1 MTDTLTLRAAY
12 VLPHRD
18 KVIDGGWIEIGGSRI
33 VEGGNGLPKRDRGRV
48 VDLGNAAV
56 IPGLVNAHTHLE
68 LSDLQGKIPPPK
80 SFTQWLGH
88 ILAFR
93 RREAGK
99 PLDHAVEKGV
109 SLSLESGT
117 TTVADI
123 SSTGDSLHVLPNLP
137 IRKRVFREVICLEP
151 EKVSGVMEGAIRDV
165 GAIRRVA
172 PTKNAVGA
180 YCDVSLLSA
189 GLSPHA
195 PYTACP
201 KLYLGCALFAQGS
214 DLLLC
219 THVCETLEE
228 VEFLREGTGSFAI
241 MLKALNML
249 EGWKPPGMYPL
260 EYLKSTGALK
270 GPWLLVHCNYL
281 SGKEI
286 KIIEETASSV
296 VYCPRSHRYF
306 GHREHPF
313 QDLLKRG
320 INVALGTDSLASNQS
335 LSILDEMRFLHENYP
350 GLDPVE
356 IFSMTTEGGAKALR
370 LEEKI
375 GRLIPGMEA
384 DLTAIELPQGSVGA
398 GLKPARTIYERL
410 LSPEARVILT
420 MVAGRV
426 CYDRYGLKKV

>member
-18 KVIDGGWIEIGGSRI
+18 KVIDGGWIEIGGPRI
-33 VEGGNGLPKRDRGRV
+33 VEVGNGLPRADRGRV
-48 VDLGNAAV
+48 IDLGNAAV

-99 PLDHAVEKGV
+99 PLDRAVEKGV

-123 SSTGDSLHVLPNLP
+123 SSTGDSLRILPNLP
-137 IRKRVFREVICLEP
+137 IRKRVFKEVICLEP
-151 EKVSGVMEGAIRDV
+151 DKVSGVMEGTIRELSSL
-165 GAIRRVA
+165 
-172 PTKNAVGA
+172 KNAVGA

-219 THVCETLEE
+219 THICETLEE

-249 EGWKPPGMYPL
+249 EGWRPPGMYPL

-281 SGKEI
+281 SGKEV
-286 KIIEETASSV
+286 KIIEETTSSV

-306 GHREHPF
+306 GHSEHPF

-335 LSILDEMRFLHENYP
+335 LSILDEARFLHENYP

-356 IFSMTTEGGAKALR
+356 IFSMATEGGAKALR

-384 DLTAIELPQGSVGA
+384 DLAVIELPSGEGTV
-398 GLKPARTIYERL
+398 YERML
-410 LSPEARVILT
+410 APEARVILT

-426 CYDRYGLKKV
+426 CYDRYSLM

>member
-18 KVIDGGWIEIGGSRI
+18 KVIDGGWIEISGSRI
-33 VEGGNGLPKRDRGRV
+33 VEVGNGLPRAGRGRV
-48 VDLGNAAV
+48 IDLGNAAV

-123 SSTGDSLHVLPNLP
+123 SSTGDSLRVLPNLP
-137 IRKRVFREVICLEP
+137 IRKRVFKEVICFEP
-151 EKVSGVMEGAIRDV
+151 EKVARVMEEAIRELSGFKKD
-165 GAIRRVA
+165 AL
-172 PTKNAVGA
+172 
-180 YCDVSLLSA
+180 SSA

-219 THVCETLEE
+219 THICETLEE

-249 EGWKPPGMYPL
+249 EGWRPPGMHPL

-281 SGKEI
+281 SGKEV
-286 KIIEETASSV
+286 KIIEETTSSV

-335 LSILDEMRFLHENYP
+335 LSILDEARFLHENYP

-356 IFSMTTEGGAKALR
+356 IFSMATEGGAKALR

-375 GRLIPGMEA
+375 GRLMHGMEA
-384 DLTAIELPQGSVGA
+384 DLTVIELPSGEGTV
-398 GLKPARTIYERL
+398 YERM

-426 CYDRYGLKKV
+426 CYDRYGLRRV